1 MPCPPLLYTPH
12 VLGSLEVVFVLRSGV
27 PSTLTQRFARLA
39 TLRFGAM
46 ALATAITMVRNVE
59 LPAMQTPGLGSSFHR
74 QTRKQPP
81 KLEENAPKPRRKSPG
96 HTPPSHHRNKTEKKS
111 FELKFR
117 KKSAPRDIRSSNRP
131 TYPISKSPF
140 SIFERVM
147 RIFLI
152 AHSLAL
158 PTQPDRNVNGEK
170 IRA

>member
-1 MPCPPLLYTPH
+1 
-12 VLGSLEVVFVLRSGV
+12 
-27 PSTLTQRFARLA
+27 
-39 TLRFGAM
+39 M

-140 SIFERVM
+140 STSAPRCFET
-147 RIFLI
+147 
-152 AHSLAL
+152 SLSSARDSPRAFENPATEIGQQYPRTNPPITDL
-158 PTQPDRNVNGEK
+158 RARLAEERRQEQLAILVTNKDRLTQSP
-170 IRA
+170 RAMT